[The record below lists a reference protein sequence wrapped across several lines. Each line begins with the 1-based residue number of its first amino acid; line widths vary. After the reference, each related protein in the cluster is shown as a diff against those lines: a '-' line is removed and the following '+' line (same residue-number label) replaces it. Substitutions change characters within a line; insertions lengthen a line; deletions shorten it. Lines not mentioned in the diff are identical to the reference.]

1 VSRFGPGD
9 LVSGKYRIVRL
20 IGDGGMGV
28 VYEARHEVLGS
39 GVALKFLHADL
50 AKRPGLTQRFLQEAR
65 VSATIQSSH
74 VCHVT
79 DVDTAQDGSPYLV
92 MELLAGQ
99 ALQSM
104 LDRQGRLPVEQAVDF
119 SLQILAGLEA
129 AHAAGVVHRDL
140 KPDNVFV
147 TPSGGGPL
155 LKLIDFGIAKLRASS
170 EFTKGLTRA
179 GVVMGTPEYMAPEQ
193 LVSAQTTDH
202 RADIYSLGV
211 ILFEMLAGCRPA
223 DGDDA
228 ELIVASVQAG
238 RVRNLRELLPGIAEG
253 LVALVERATLPDRE
267 QRFESASAMRLS
279 LAQFAGHL
287 SHAGRLA
294 ATAEPLAPLPTPAS
308 VALMSLPPH
317 VPSVS
322 VPKTLPPEGPP
333 LSVSQLGA
341 ARTSMSADDPVM
353 SQMARAPITGTAM
366 GGDASPYGPSPAYG
380 PPHVYAGSQPPPV
393 YAGSQPPPVYAG
405 SQPPPAQK
413 RAKRRSGLLISAL
426 VLAVLGGGGAVGYA
440 AYRAVDRRVVVPPL
454 PDAGVIATAAPTTQ
468 KLNPDGPFDVNPPTS
483 NGNTTPTPVRPAT
496 GTKPPSGTGGSGGA
510 TGTGPVVVTSGG
522 GSTTV
527 QLPFPLP
534 SGLQFPTTLPS
545 IQLPPG
551 ITFPPGFPGIP
562 QQPPPATPPATPA
575 PTAATPPA
583 TPTPT
588 PPVTTSRPRTSAK
601 P

>member
-39 GVALKFLHADL
+39 GVALKFLHSDL

-65 VSATIQSSH
+65 VSATIQSPH
-74 VCHVT
+74 VTHVT

-104 LDRQGRLPVEQAVDF
+104 LDRQGRLPVDQAVDF
-119 SLQILAGLEA
+119 ALQILAGLEA
-129 AHAAGVVHRDL
+129 AHATGVVHRDL

-193 LVSAQTTDH
+193 LLSAQTTDH

-211 ILFEMLAGCRPA
+211 MLFEMLAGCRPA
-223 DGDDA
+223 DGEDA
-228 ELIVASVQAG
+228 EIIVSAVQAG
-238 RVRNLRELLPGIAEG
+238 RVRKLGDLVPGLPPG
-253 LVALVERATLPDRE
+253 LVALVERATSPERD
-267 QRFESASAMRLS
+267 QRFESASSMRLS
-279 LAQFAGHL
+279 LAQFAGQL

-294 ATAEPLAPLPTPAS
+294 ATAEPLTVLPTPAS
-308 VALMSLPPH
+308 AALLSLPPH
-317 VPSVS
+317 ITDAG
-322 VPKTLPPEGPP
+322 VPKTLPPDGPP

-341 ARTSMSADDPVM
+341 ARTSISEGEPVM
-353 SQMARAPITGTAM
+353 SQMARPMTGTAM
-366 GGDASPYGPSPAYG
+366 GGPSPYGPAPPA
-380 PPHVYAGSQPPPV
+380 YAGSHSPQAPSRPK
-393 YAGSQPPPVYAG
+393 S
-405 SQPPPAQK
+405 
-413 RAKRRSGLLISAL
+413 RSGLLISAL
-426 VLAVLGGGGAVGYA
+426 VIAVLGGGGAVGYA
-440 AYRAVDRRVVVPPL
+440 AYQAADRARTVAPPL
-454 PDAGVIATAAPTTQ
+454 PDAGLLPTTQ
-468 KLNPDGPFDVNPPTS
+468 PTTETLKPDGPLVTSTSTALTTTTGGHVPTA
-483 NGNTTPTPVRPAT
+483 GKPAI
-496 GTKPPSGTGGSGGA
+496 GAGGGGSGGSS
-510 TGTGPVVVTSGG
+510 TTGPVVVTSGG
-522 GSTTV
+522 SGTIF

-534 SGLQFPTTLPS
+534 SGIQIPTALPSS

-551 ITFPPGFPGIP
+551 LTFPPGFPGLP
-562 QQPPPATPPATPA
+562 QQTPTATTPPTTAP
-575 PTAATPPA
+575 PTATA
-583 TPTPT
+583 TPTATPT
-588 PPVTTSRPRTSAK
+588 TKPSRPRTSAK